1 MPLCRQNC
9 QKNFIIHTKQEFK
22 KYFCIA
28 KARLLHSGG
37 SVCMAKA
44 RSAWRRLVTLLRRLV
59 SAGFGGSWRP
69 GVPSLIAPAS
79 PLECL
84 LYLPNVRAIQ
94 YKLGPERLNRL
105 GNSNALQLPV
115 SMTHVLELL
124 TQLSLFYRTS
134 VFFKA
139 FLKINS
145 Y

>member
-9 QKNFIIHTKQEFK
+9 QKNFIVHTKQELK

-84 LYLPNVRAIQ
+84 LYLPNVRAMQ
-94 YKLGPERLNRL
+94 YKLGPERSTRL
-105 GNSNALQLPV
+105 GNSNVLRLPV
-115 SMTHVLELL
+115 RGIEYHKLL
-124 TQLSLFYRTS
+124 DPFPH
-134 VFFKA
+134 
-139 FLKINS
+139 
-145 Y
+145 